1 MGEEMPDTT
10 WDDVPEPRNAELAS
24 WVFWHMCPGIGPRSL
39 RRLLMEFGTAAAAAT
54 AAARGAKRPAFV
66 SDEAWNVASSIPDAV
81 GAGQS
86 EIELASRHGARVVA
100 LPSWEYPAL
109 LRKIYDP
116 PAVLYVMG
124 KASLVDAPWIAVVGS
139 RSATSYGT
147 GAARYLSRQLV
158 AAGAGVVSGMAR
170 GVDSAAHRGVIEAG
184 GVTVGVIGAGLAY
197 QMTPRLRC
205 LVREVVQSGCV
216 VSPVNMRYPA
226 SRGTFPARNRVISGM
241 SHACLVVEAGVKS
254 GALVTSGFATE
265 QNRDVFAVPGD
276 INRPTSAGTNA
287 LIYDGA
293 RPVIGARRFIDEL
306 AAAGVPV
313 MLQNAKNAGQTRT
326 LGPVDAAVFEAVQS
340 DTSFEDIHS
349 SLAMPVRDVL
359 TSLSRLEVAGL
370 IVRGAGLR
378 FSRRHC

>member
-1 MGEEMPDTT
+1 M
-10 WDDVPEPRNAELAS
+10 
-24 WVFWHMCPGIGPRSL
+24 
-39 RRLLMEFGTAAAAAT
+39 
-54 AAARGAKRPAFV
+54 
-66 SDEAWNVASSIPDAV
+66 
-81 GAGQS
+81 
-86 EIELASRHGARVVA
+86 
-100 LPSWEYPAL
+100 
-109 LRKIYDP
+109 
-116 PAVLYVMG
+116 
-124 KASLVDAPWIAVVGS
+124 
-139 RSATSYGT
+139 
-147 GAARYLSRQLV
+147 
-158 AAGAGVVSGMAR
+158 
-170 GVDSAAHRGVIEAG
+170 
-184 GVTVGVIGAGLAY
+184 
-197 QMTPRLRC
+197 
-205 LVREVVQSGCV
+205 
-216 VSPVNMRYPA
+216 
-226 SRGTFPARNRVISGM
+226 
-241 SHACLVVEAGVKS
+241 KS

>member
-1 MGEEMPDTT
+1 MDDAKSDIT
-10 WDDVPEPRNAELAS
+10 WDGVPEPRDAELAS

-39 RRLLMEFGTAAAAAT
+39 RRLLMEFGTAAAAAH
-54 AAARGAKRPAFV
+54 AASRSAKRPDFV
-66 SDEAWNVASSIPDAV
+66 SREAWRIASSVPDAV

-100 LPSWEYPAL
+100 LPSREYPPL
-109 LRKIYDP
+109 LRQIYDP

-124 KASLVDAPWIAVVGS
+124 RASLADAPWIAVVGS

-147 GAARYLSRQLV
+147 GAARYLARQLT

-170 GVDSAAHRGVIEAG
+170 GVDSAAHRGAIEAG

-197 QMTPRLRC
+197 QMTPRLQR
-205 LVREVVQSGCV
+205 LAGEVAKSGCV
-216 VSPVNMRYPA
+216 VSPFHMNYPA

-241 SHACLVVEAGVKS
+241 AHACLVVEAGVRS
-254 GALVTSGFATE
+254 GALVTSAFATE

-293 RPVIGARRFIDEL
+293 RPVIGARRFLEEL
-306 AAAGVPV
+306 AAAGIPV
-313 MLQNAKNAGQTRT
+313 RLPNTAGGGRT
-326 LGPVDAAVFEAVQS
+326 HNLGPADEAVFEAVQS
-340 DTSFEDIHS
+340 DTSFEDIHL
-349 SLAMPVRDVL
+349 SLSMPARDVL
-359 TSLSRLEVAGL
+359 ASLSRLEVLGL
-370 IVRGAGLR
+370 IVRGPGLR
-378 FSRRHC
+378 YSRKHC